1 MDPPSPS
8 SSDDSIDLDDAILST
23 VALTVTTMIQAAE
36 DEEDQLSPRRRTVLA
51 YARLVR
57 LYFAERPVF
66 GARDF
71 RRRYRMSKR
80 LFLRIT
86 DDLEERYPY
95 FQQRMDARGKL
106 GFMPIHKTTSALR
119 QLAYGCSVDLFDE
132 HLEMS
137 ARTSRESLIYF
148 CKAWRGSHT
157 RGDVGRPSLMLQAV
171 ASTDLWIWNAYFGQ
185 QGSNNDINVFEASP
199 VLEEIISG
207 LTPTAGFYANNNYYK
222 AGYYLTYGIY
232 SEYSTFVKTFT
243 DPIDEKRKYFKKK
256 QESARKDIERAF
268 GVLKKRW
275 KVVSFSSRFWD
286 KQRMHDVIYA
296 CIALHNMIL
305 EDEDKAFCQDFNDE
319 DPTLDPTY
327 WEQQTSM
334 EQRIAN

>member
-36 DEEDQLSPRRRTVLA
+36 DEEDEEDQLSPRRRTVLERRREEA

-57 LYFAERPVF
+57 LYFAERPLF
-66 GARDF
+66 GVRDF

-86 DDLEERYPY
+86 NDLEERYPY

-137 ARTSRESLIYF
+137 ARTSWESLIYF
-148 CKAWRGSHT
+148 CKG
-157 RGDVGRPSLMLQAV
+157 
-171 ASTDLWIWNAYFGQ
+171 
-185 QGSNNDINVFEASP
+185 INEM
-199 VLEEIISG
+199 
-207 LTPTAGFYANNNYYK
+207 
-222 AGYYLTYGIY
+222 YG
-232 SEYSTFVKTFT
+232 
-243 DPIDEKRKYFKKK
+243 
-256 QESARKDIERAF
+256 
-268 GVLKKRW
+268 
-275 KVVSFSSRFWD
+275 
-286 KQRMHDVIYA
+286 
-296 CIALHNMIL
+296 
-305 EDEDKAFCQDFNDE
+305 
-319 DPTLDPTY
+319 PTY
-327 WEQQTSM
+327 LRRPTSINL
-334 EQRIAN
+334 ERIYDVHE

>member
-23 VALTVTTMIQAAE
+23 VALTVTTMIQVAEDEE
-36 DEEDQLSPRRRTVLA
+36 DEEDQLSLRRRTVLECRREEA

-86 DDLEERYPY
+86 NNLEERYPY
-95 FQQRMDARGKL
+95 FQKRMDARGKL

-148 CKAWRGSHT
+148 CKA
-157 RGDVGRPSLMLQAV
+157 
-171 ASTDLWIWNAYFGQ
+171 
-185 QGSNNDINVFEASP
+185 
-199 VLEEIISG
+199 
-207 LTPTAGFYANNNYYK
+207 GFYANNNYYK
-222 AGYYLTYGIY
+222 ARYDLTDGIY
-232 SEYSTFVKTFT
+232 PEYSTFVKTFT

-275 KVVSFSSRFWD
+275 KVISFPSRFWD

-296 CIALHNMIL
+296 CITLHNMIL

-319 DPTLDPTY
+319 DPTLDPAY
-327 WEQQTSM
+327 WEQQTPM
-334 EQRIAN
+334 EQRIANSQAVRNSQTHNMLLADLVDHLWENKRGNPPPYVPLEVDDYFSDDD